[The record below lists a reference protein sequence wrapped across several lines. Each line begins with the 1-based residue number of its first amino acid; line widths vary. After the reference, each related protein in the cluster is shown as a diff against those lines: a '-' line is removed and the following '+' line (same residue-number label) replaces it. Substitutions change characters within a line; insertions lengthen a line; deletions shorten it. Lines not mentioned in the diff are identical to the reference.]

1 MLLLWIAG
9 LLEGIPVDLQAPE
22 SRRWSEC
29 EQPRPQTLVRGR
41 MTPEF
46 PSGFL

>member
-9 LLEGIPVDLQAPE
+9 LLEGVWVDLQAPAV
-22 SRRWSEC
+22 RRWV
-29 EQPRPQTLVRGR
+29 PVNVRGPTTNLRGR
-41 MTPEF
+41 MVPEW

>member
-9 LLEGIPVDLQAPE
+9 LLEGVPVDLQATE
-22 SRRWSEC
+22 SRRWPEC
-29 EQPRPQTLVRGR
+29 EQPRPRTPTRDR
-41 MTPEF
+41 MTPEW